1 MFFFIMAPLLSYHW
15 RMVIAAVIPALILMW
30 KVYKSDRLEK
40 ESPRL
45 LWKLV
50 LMGVL
55 STVIALVLEWI
66 LQALLGL
73 IVPESHPLYNVLLYF
88 VVVGMV
94 EECSKYFV
102 LKRSTWK
109 LHEFNCQY
117 DGVVYAVFV
126 SLGFALFE
134 NIGYVLRFGFSA
146 AIIRA
151 LTAIP
156 GHACFGVFMGVFYGL
171 ARGYAYLG
179 ERGRS
184 KLMRMLAV
192 IIPTFIHGTYDY
204 IATIGTGSGEIFFII
219 FVMIL
224 FILSFILINRMS
236 KNDHY
241 FQIDRYQYFPF

>member
-73 IVPESHPLYNVLLYF
+73 IVPE
-88 VVVGMV
+88 
-94 EECSKYFV
+94 
-102 LKRSTWK
+102 KRSTWK

-179 ERGRS
+179 ERGRA

-219 FVMIL
+219 FVVIL